1 MDLTMRSAI
10 FAAALGAVTMVS
22 SQAALAFTYE
32 GQGGAQPTTPENPQ
46 AKAGYMDMD
55 PGSLMPP
62 IGQSV
67 QGSSYDFGPG
77 SQNNGWARQP
87 TRSESVGPGWL
98 YPPR

>member
-1 MDLTMRSAI
+1 
-10 FAAALGAVTMVS
+10 
-22 SQAALAFTYE
+22 
-32 GQGGAQPTTPENPQ
+32 
-46 AKAGYMDMD
+46 
-55 PGSLMPP
+55 MPP